1 MRITKIYAEVVN
13 ASIYSNY
20 VFVIAETDEGVVG
33 FGDATLDGL
42 EFEVVAAVK
51 NLGSKLIGKDVLAD
65 HLEVSGDGGG
75 LITAA
80 AASGID
86 IAMWDLKGKA
96 LNVPIYQLL
105 GGARRKEIP
114 VYASFNRAIKDR
126 TPEGFGKFAK
136 ELVQHGNRALKCHP
150 FDGVSW
156 KTPLEN
162 QKKLVDTGCERFI
175 AMREAVGDDI
185 AIGADAHWRF
195 DMRTAMYVAE
205 RLRPYNPF
213 WIETPIPEK
222 KPELLHEFRMK
233 CGTLV
238 AGAEMQTGAEAVLPL
253 LKNQSL
259 DVYMPDIRYVG
270 GITGMMK
277 MNSLLETYD
286 VLVSPHN
293 MCSVITCASS
303 LHVSAVMKN
312 FMHLEYHPAEAPWL
326 REFSDKYWDVQDGKF
341 IVPEGPG
348 LGVNLDLNM
357 LKEHP
362 YKKAQPLR
370 LNMLGA

>member
-1 MRITKIYAEVVN
+1 MKITEIYAEVVN

-20 VFVIAETDEGVVG
+20 VFVIAKTDEGVIG

-51 NLGSKLIGKDVLAD
+51 NLGNKLIGKDVLED
-65 HLEVSGDGGG
+65 NLFVSGEGGG

-96 LNVPIYQLL
+96 LNVPIYKLL
-105 GGARRKEIP
+105 GGARRKEVP
-114 VYASFNRAIKDR
+114 VYASFNRVIKDR

-136 ELVQHGNRALKCHP
+136 ELVDNGNRALKCHP

-156 KTPLEN
+156 RTPLAN
-162 QKKLVDTGCERFI
+162 QKELVDAGCDRFI
-175 AMREAVGDDI
+175 AMRQAVGDKI
-185 AIGADAHWRF
+185 AIGVDAHWRF
-195 DMRTAMYVAE
+195 DISTAKYVAD

-222 KPELLHEFRMK
+222 KPELLKEFRNTS
-233 CGTLV
+233 GVLI
-238 AGAEMQTGAEAVLPL
+238 AGGEMQTGAEAILPL
-253 LKNQSL
+253 LENQCM

-277 MNSLLETYD
+277 MNSVLETYD

-293 MCSVITCASS
+293 MCSVITCAAS
-303 LHVSAVMKN
+303 LHTAAVMKN
-312 FMHLEYHPAEAPWL
+312 FMHLEYHPVEADWL
-326 REFSDKYWDVQDGKF
+326 RDFSDKYWDVKDGKF
-341 IVPEGPG
+341 SIPEGPG
-348 LGVNLDLNM
+348 LGVNLNLDM

>member
-1 MRITKIYAEVVN
+1 MKITNIRAEVVH

-20 VFVIAETDEGVVG
+20 VFVIAETDEGILG

-51 NLGSKLIGKDVLAD
+51 NLGAKLIGKDVLED
-65 HLEVSGDGGG
+65 NLTLGGEGGG

-96 LNVPIYQLL
+96 LNVPIYKLL
-105 GGARRKEIP
+105 GGAVRKEVP
-114 VYASFNRAIKDR
+114 VYASFNRVIRDR

-136 ELVQHGNRALKCHP
+136 ELVDGGNKALKCHP

-156 KTPLEN
+156 RTPLAD
-162 QKKLVDTGCERFI
+162 QKKLIDAGCDRFI
-175 AMREAVGDDI
+175 AMREAVGKDI

-195 DMRTAMYVAE
+195 DLKTAMYVAD
-205 RLRPYNPF
+205 RLRPYDPF
-213 WIETPIPEK
+213 WLETPIPEK
-222 KPELLHEFRMK
+222 KPELINEFRK
-233 CGTLV
+233 QSGLLV
-238 AGAEMQTGAEAVLPL
+238 AGGEMQTGAEAYLPL
-253 LKNQSL
+253 LENNCL

-277 MNSLLETYD
+277 TNAVLESYD
-286 VLVSPHN
+286 VLISPHN
-293 MCSVITCASS
+293 MCSVITCAAS
-303 LHVSAVMKN
+303 LHTAAVMKN
-312 FMHLEYHPAEAPWL
+312 FMHLEYHPVEAPWL
-326 REFSDKYWDVQDGKF
+326 RDFSDKYWDVVDGKF
-341 IVPEGPG
+341 AVPEGPG
-348 LGVNLDLNM
+348 LGVNLNLDM

-362 YKKAQPLR
+362 FEKAQPLR

>member
-1 MRITKIYAEVVN
+1 MSITEIYAEVVN

-20 VFVIAETDEGVVG
+20 VFVIAKTDEGVTG

-42 EFEVVAAVK
+42 EFEVVAAVH
-51 NLGSKLIGKDVLAD
+51 NLGSKLIGKDVLND
-65 HLEVSGDGGG
+65 NLEVLGDGGG

-96 LNVPIYQLL
+96 LNVPVYQLL

-126 TPEGFGKFAK
+126 TPQGFGEFAK
-136 ELVQHGNRALKCHP
+136 ELVSRGNRALKCHP

-175 AMREAVGDDI
+175 AMREAVGDEI
-185 AIGADAHWRF
+185 AVGVDAHWRF
-195 DMRTAMYVAE
+195 DMKTALYVAD
-205 RLRPYNPF
+205 RLRPYHPF

-222 KPELLHEFRMK
+222 KTELLREFRMK

-238 AGAEMQTGAEAVLPL
+238 AGAEMHVGGDAILPL
-253 LKNQSL
+253 LKNQAL

-277 MNSLLETYD
+277 MNSLLEAYD

-326 REFSDKYWDVQDGKF
+326 RDFSDTYWDVKDGKF
-341 IVPEGPG
+341 SIPEGPG
-348 LGVNLDLNM
+348 LGVNLDLNL

-362 YKKAQPLR
+362 YKKARPLR

>member
-1 MRITKIYAEVVN
+1 MRITNIRAEVVH
-13 ASIYSNY
+13 ASVYSNY
-20 VFVIAETDEGVVG
+20 VFVIAETDEGVLG

-51 NLGSKLIGKDVLAD
+51 NLGSRLVGKDVLDDDCSVPA
-65 HLEVSGDGGG
+65 GGGG

-96 LNVPIYQLL
+96 LNVPVYKLL
-105 GGARRKEIP
+105 GGAIRKTVP
-114 VYASFNRAIKDR
+114 VYASFNRAIRDR
-126 TPEGFGKFAK
+126 TPEGFGVFAG
-136 ELVQHGNRALKCHP
+136 ELVAKGNRALKCHP

-156 KTPLEN
+156 RTPLAD
-162 QKKLVDTGCERFI
+162 QKRLVDLGCERFI

-185 AIGADAHWRF
+185 AIGVDAHWRF
-195 DMRTAMYVAE
+195 DMKTAMYVADK
-205 RLRPYNPF
+205 LRPYNPF
-213 WIETPIPEK
+213 WLETPIPEK
-222 KPELLHEFRMK
+222 KPELLRKIREE
-233 CGTLV
+233 CGLLV
-238 AGAEMQTGAEAVLPL
+238 AGAEMQTGSEALLPL
-253 LKNQSL
+253 LREQSL

-277 MNSLLETYD
+277 VNALLEAYD
-286 VLVSPHN
+286 VLISPHN
-293 MCSVITCASS
+293 MCSVITCAAS
-303 LHVSAVMKN
+303 LHTAAAMKN

-326 REFSDKYWDVQDGKF
+326 REFSDHYWDVENGTF
-341 IVPEGPG
+341 TVPEGPG
-348 LGVNLDLNM
+348 LGVNLNLDM

-362 YKKAQPLR
+362 YEKAKPLR

>member
-1 MRITKIYAEVVN
+1 MKITNIRAEVVH

-20 VFVIAETDEGVVG
+20 VFVIAETDEGVLG

-51 NLGSKLIGKDVLAD
+51 NMGSKLIGKDVLEDNLA
-65 HLEVSGDGGG
+65 VSGGGGG

-86 IAMWDLKGKA
+86 VAMWDLKGKA
-96 LNVPIYQLL
+96 LNVPIYKLL

-114 VYASFNRAIKDR
+114 VYASFNRAIRDR
-126 TPEGFGKFAK
+126 TPEGFGRFAK
-136 ELVQHGNRALKCHP
+136 ELADNGNRAMKCHP

-156 KTPLEN
+156 RTPLAD

-185 AIGADAHWRF
+185 AIGVDAHWRF
-195 DMRTAMYVAE
+195 DLKTALYVAD
-205 RLRPYNPF
+205 RLRPYHPF
-213 WIETPIPEK
+213 WVETPIPEK
-222 KPELLHEFRMK
+222 KPELLTEFRK
-233 CGTLV
+233 QSGVLV
-238 AGAEMQTGAEAVLPL
+238 AGGEMQTGAEAYLPL
-253 LKNQSL
+253 LENQCL

-270 GITGMMK
+270 GISGMMK
-277 MNSLLETYD
+277 VNALLETHD
-286 VLVSPHN
+286 VLISPHN
-293 MCSVITCASS
+293 MCSVITCAAS
-303 LHVSAVMKN
+303 LHAAAVMKN

-326 REFSDKYWDVQDGKF
+326 RDFSDRYWDVKDGKF
-341 IVPEGPG
+341 AVPDGPG
-348 LGVNLDLNM
+348 LGVELNLDM

-362 YKKAQPLR
+362 YEKAQPLR

>member
-1 MRITKIYAEVVN
+1 MKITEIYAEVVN

-20 VFVIAETDEGVVG
+20 VFVIAKTDEGVIG

-42 EFEVVAAVK
+42 EFEVVAAVN
-51 NLGSKLIGKDVLAD
+51 NLGSRLIGKDVLKD
-65 HLEVSGDGGG
+65 NLEVSGDGGG

-80 AASGID
+80 ASSGID

-96 LNVPIYQLL
+96 LNVPVYQLL

-126 TPEGFGKFAK
+126 TPQGFGEFAK
-136 ELVQHGNRALKCHP
+136 ELVRQGNRALKCHP

-185 AIGADAHWRF
+185 AIGVDAHWRF
-195 DMRTAMYVAE
+195 DMKTAMYVAD

-222 KPELLHEFRMK
+222 KPELLREFRLK
-233 CGTLV
+233 CGALV
-238 AGAEMQTGAEAVLPL
+238 AGGEMQVGGDSILPL
-253 LKNQSL
+253 LKNQAL

-277 MNSLLETYD
+277 MNSVLEAYD

-326 REFSDKYWDVQDGKF
+326 RQFSDRYWDVHDGLF
-341 IVPEGPG
+341 TIPEGPG
-348 LGVNLDLNM
+348 LGVNLDLNL
-357 LKEHP
+357 LKEYP
-362 YKKAQPLR
+362 YQKAQPLR

>member
-1 MRITKIYAEVVN
+1 MRITEIYAEVVN

-20 VFVIAETDEGVVG
+20 VFVIAKTDEGVTG

-42 EFEVVAAVK
+42 EFEVVAAVH
-51 NLGSKLIGKDVLAD
+51 NLGSKLIGKDVLND
-65 HLEVSGDGGG
+65 NLEVSGDGGG

-96 LNVPIYQLL
+96 LNVPVYQLL

-126 TPEGFGKFAK
+126 TPQGFGEFAK
-136 ELVQHGNRALKCHP
+136 ELVSRGNRALKCHP

-175 AMREAVGDDI
+175 AMREAVGDEI
-185 AIGADAHWRF
+185 AVGVDAHWRF
-195 DMRTAMYVAE
+195 DMKTALYVAD
-205 RLRPYNPF
+205 RLRPYHPF

-222 KPELLHEFRMK
+222 KTELLREFRMK

-238 AGAEMQTGAEAVLPL
+238 AGAEMQVGGDAILPL
-253 LKNQSL
+253 LKNQAL

-277 MNSLLETYD
+277 MNSLLEAYD

-326 REFSDKYWDVQDGKF
+326 RDFSDTYWDVKDGKF
-341 IVPEGPG
+341 SIPEGPG
-348 LGVNLDLNM
+348 LGVNLDLNL

>member
-1 MRITKIYAEVVN
+1 MRITEIYAEVVN

-20 VFVIAETDEGVVG
+20 VFVIAKTDEGVTG

-42 EFEVVAAVK
+42 EFEVVAAVH
-51 NLGSKLIGKDVLAD
+51 NLGSKLIGKDVLND
-65 HLEVSGDGGG
+65 NLEVSGDGGG

-96 LNVPIYQLL
+96 LNVPVYQLL

-126 TPEGFGKFAK
+126 TPQGFGEFAK
-136 ELVQHGNRALKCHP
+136 ELVSRGNRALKCHP

-175 AMREAVGDDI
+175 AMREAVGDEI
-185 AIGADAHWRF
+185 AVGVDAHWRF
-195 DMRTAMYVAE
+195 DMKTALYVAD
-205 RLRPYNPF
+205 RLQPYHPF

-222 KPELLHEFRMK
+222 KTELLREFRMK
-233 CGTLV
+233 CGALV
-238 AGAEMQTGAEAVLPL
+238 AGAEMQVGGDAILPL
-253 LKNQSL
+253 LKNQAL

-277 MNSLLETYD
+277 MNSLLEAYD

-326 REFSDKYWDVQDGKF
+326 RDFSDTYWDVKDGKF
-341 IVPEGPG
+341 SIPEGPG
-348 LGVNLDLNM
+348 LGVNLDLNL

-362 YKKAQPLR
+362 YKKARPLR

>member
-1 MRITKIYAEVVN
+1 MRITNIRAEVVH
-13 ASIYSNY
+13 ASVYSNY
-20 VFVIAETDEGVVG
+20 VFVIAETDEGVLG

-51 NLGSKLIGKDVLAD
+51 NLGSRLVGKDVLDDDCSVPA
-65 HLEVSGDGGG
+65 GGGG

-96 LNVPIYQLL
+96 LNVPVYKLL
-105 GGARRKEIP
+105 GGAIRKTVP
-114 VYASFNRAIKDR
+114 VYASFNRAIRDR
-126 TPEGFGKFAK
+126 TPEGFGLFAG
-136 ELVQHGNRALKCHP
+136 ELVAKGNRALKCHP

-156 KTPLEN
+156 RTPLGD
-162 QKKLVDTGCERFI
+162 QKRLVDLGCERFI

-185 AIGADAHWRF
+185 AIGVDAHWRF
-195 DMRTAMYVAE
+195 DMKTAMYVADK
-205 RLRPYNPF
+205 LRPYNPF
-213 WIETPIPEK
+213 WLETPIPEK
-222 KPELLHEFRMK
+222 KPELLRKFREE
-233 CGTLV
+233 CGLLV
-238 AGAEMQTGAEAVLPL
+238 AGAEMQTGSEALLPL
-253 LKNQSL
+253 LREQSL

-277 MNSLLETYD
+277 VNALLEAYD
-286 VLVSPHN
+286 VLISPHN
-293 MCSVITCASS
+293 MCSVITCAAS
-303 LHVSAVMKN
+303 LHTAAAMKN

-326 REFSDKYWDVQDGKF
+326 REFSDRYWDVESGTF
-341 IVPEGPG
+341 TVPEGPG
-348 LGVNLDLNM
+348 LGVNLNLDM

-362 YKKAQPLR
+362 YEKAKPLR

>member
-1 MRITKIYAEVVN
+1 MRITEIYAEVVN

-20 VFVIAETDEGVVG
+20 VFVIAKTDEGVTG

-42 EFEVVAAVK
+42 EFEVVAAVR
-51 NLGSKLIGKDVLAD
+51 NMGSKLIGKDVLHD
-65 HLEVSGDGGG
+65 NLEVSGDGGG

-96 LNVPIYQLL
+96 LNVPVYQLL

-126 TPEGFGKFAK
+126 TPQGFGEFSK
-136 ELVQHGNRALKCHP
+136 ELVSRGNRALKCHP

-175 AMREAVGDDI
+175 AMREAVGDEI
-185 AIGADAHWRF
+185 AVGVDAHWRF
-195 DMRTAMYVAE
+195 DMKTAMYVAD
-205 RLRPYNPF
+205 RLRPYHPF

-222 KPELLHEFRMK
+222 KPELLREFRMK
-233 CGTLV
+233 CGVLV
-238 AGAEMQTGAEAVLPL
+238 AGAEMQAGGDAILPL
-253 LKNQSL
+253 LKNQAL

-277 MNSLLETYD
+277 MNSLLEAYD

-326 REFSDKYWDVQDGKF
+326 RDFSDTYWDVKDGKF
-341 IVPEGPG
+341 SIPEGPG
-348 LGVNLDLNM
+348 LGVNLDLNL

>member
-1 MRITKIYAEVVN
+1 MKITEIRAEVVH

-20 VFVIAETDEGVVG
+20 VFVIAQTDEGIQG

-42 EFEVVAAVK
+42 EFEVVAAVQ
-51 NLGSKLIGKDVLAD
+51 NLGAKLIGKDVLKD
-65 HLEVSGDGGG
+65 NLSVSGDGGG

-96 LNVPIYQLL
+96 LNAPLYELL
-105 GGARRKEIP
+105 GGARRTEIP
-114 VYASFNRAIKDR
+114 VYASFNRVIRDR
-126 TPEGFGKFAK
+126 TPEGFGKFAA
-136 ELVQHGNRALKCHP
+136 ELVSKGNRALKCHP

-156 KTPLEN
+156 RTPLAN
-162 QKKLVDTGCERFI
+162 QKELVDRGCDRFI

-185 AIGADAHWRF
+185 AIGVDAHWRF
-195 DMRTAMYVAE
+195 DFNTAMYVAD
-205 RLRPYNPF
+205 RLRPYHPF
-213 WIETPIPEK
+213 WLETPIPEK
-222 KPELLHEFRMK
+222 KPELIRRFREES
-233 CGTLV
+233 GLLI
-238 AGAEMQTGAEAVLPL
+238 AGGEMQTGAEAMLAL
-253 LKNQSL
+253 LEQQCM

-277 MNSLLETYD
+277 TNALLESYD

-293 MCSVITCASS
+293 MCSVITCAAS
-303 LHVSAVMKN
+303 LHVSAVIKN

-326 REFSDKYWDVQDGKF
+326 RDFSDRYWDVQDGKF
-341 IVPEGPG
+341 QLPQGPG

-357 LKEHP
+357 LREHP
-362 YKKAQPLR
+362 YEKAQPLR